1 MFRSFPGACVALVF
15 ATPAIAKPIAFADG
29 TTVMAE
35 YGAGT
40 MQELQI
46 FYAPRFDYS
55 VGGGHVDFTSDIDGH
70 TEHITYAR
78 LNWLAHRWNLDAA
91 QANVFVWGGA
101 GSATGNRLTGSR
113 IAGNAGLQAD
123 YETRRVY
130 GSLKTDLQRSSRFS
144 ERVDT
149 LQLGVAPYKHD
160 YGGLAT
166 WFVFQA
172 RHYTD
177 NLHSGIETARC
188 CASSKGAH
196 GSKPALPTPANSKP
210 WPCAISKRKNPMKRF
225 QVALAT
231 FLLTIAVT
239 TGRRQRSR

>member
-1 MFRSFPGACVALVF
+1 MIRFLIGLIAAGVA
-15 ATPAIAKPIAFADG
+15 APTMAKPIAFAEG

-46 FYAPRFDYS
+46 FYAPRFNYS
-55 VGGGHVDFTSDIDGH
+55 VGGGHVDFTSDEDGK

-78 LNWLAHRWNLDAA
+78 LNWLAHRWNLDHA

-101 GSATGNRLTGSR
+101 GSATGNSFMGSTF
-113 IAGNAGLQAD
+113 AGNAGVQAD

-130 GSLKTDLQRSSRFS
+130 MSLKTDLQRSSEFS
-144 ERVDT
+144 LRVDT

-177 NLHSGIETARC
+177 NLHSGIESTALLRLF
-188 CASSKGAH
+188 KGGAWIEA
-196 GSKPALPTPANSKP
+196 G
-210 WPCAISKRKNPMKRF
+210 
-225 QVALAT
+225 
-231 FLLTIAVT
+231 VT
-239 TGRRQRSR
+239 NGGKLQAMAMFNF

>member
-1 MFRSFPGACVALVF
+1 MIRLFIGLVAAAV
-15 ATPAIAKPIAFADG
+15 AAPAMAKPIAFANG

-46 FYAPRFDYS
+46 FYAPRYDYS
-55 VGGGHVDFTSDIDGH
+55 VGGGHVDFTSNEDDK

-78 LNWLAHRWNLDAA
+78 LNWLVHRWNLDDA
-91 QANVFVWGGA
+91 QANVFVWGGV
-101 GSATGNRLTGSR
+101 GSATGNSFSGSTF
-113 IAGNAGLQAD
+113 AGNVGGQAD

-130 GSLKTDLQRSSRFS
+130 ASLKTDLQRSSQFS
-144 ERVDT
+144 VRVDT

-177 NLHSGIETARC
+177 NLHSGIETAALLRLF
-188 CASSKGAH
+188 KGGAWVEA
-196 GSKPALPTPANSKP
+196 G
-210 WPCAISKRKNPMKRF
+210 
-225 QVALAT
+225 
-231 FLLTIAVT
+231 VT
-239 TGRRQRSR
+239 NGGKLQAMAMFNF